1 MKENFTKISLKAT
14 SLNFS
19 TLFLYSILLRKTLK
33 KFNIE
38 YSFIFLPKI
47 KSKITV
53 LKSPHVNKKARE
65 QFEFVKHSFLLSLH
79 ISNLNTFYLFLIKNK
94 PKIVDLSLTYRQTC
108 SKIKINK

>member
-1 MKENFTKISLKAT
+1 MKKLFTTLSLKAT

-19 TLFLYSILLRKTLK
+19 TLFLYSIFLRKILK

-47 KSKITV
+47 KNKITV

-65 QFEFVKHSFLLSLH
+65 QFQFVKHSFLLS
-79 ISNLNTFYLFLIKNK
+79 IRFTNLNAFYLFLIKNK
-94 PKIVDLSLTYRQTC
+94 PKIVDLAIFYKQGL
-108 SKIKINK
+108 K